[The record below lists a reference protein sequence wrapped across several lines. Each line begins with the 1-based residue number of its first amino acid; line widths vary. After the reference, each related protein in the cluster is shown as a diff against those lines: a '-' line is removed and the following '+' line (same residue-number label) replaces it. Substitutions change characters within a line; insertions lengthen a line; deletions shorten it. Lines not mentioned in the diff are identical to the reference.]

1 LALSFFMWGSRLKI
15 TVAVRAVVLVF
26 GIAAIAT
33 LLNRVVSDSGLR
45 MWLLMNQQ
53 SLPGSLWAM
62 SAIEHLTYG
71 LAVLALSFCVARSYW
86 PQLFPEHLNIWW
98 LVASFILGVF
108 FALFL
113 NHPMHD
119 FLFGIFF
126 GNPAF
131 TGGAIADSIA
141 AGIFSG
147 LAGYERLFTLSA
159 FATIL
164 VTPFIEELTDRG
176 IVFREAESLGLL
188 QVALLSFLMFCFSHY
203 AIGGFAKVL
212 AVVPAALLFVAIR
225 LKTGSFIYAFA
236 AHVAVNMAA
245 LLKLQVF

>member
-1 LALSFFMWGSRLKI
+1 MWGKSLKI

-71 LAVLALSFCVARSYW
+71 LAVVALSFCVARSYW
-86 PQLFPEHLNIWW
+86 RQLFPEHLNIWW

-119 FLFGIFF
+119 FLFRIFF
-126 GNPAF
+126 GNPA
-131 TGGAIADSIA
+131 
-141 AGIFSG
+141 FSG